1 VHVLVFA
8 VDLHLPACR
17 SLKEKRAVLRP
28 IVDGVRNRF
37 GVSVAETNH
46 QDQWQRAEVGV
57 AVVSGS
63 AKVATELVDDV
74 ERFVWSFP
82 EVEVLATRRF
92 WTEDE
97 EA

>member
-1 VHVLVFA
+1 VHVLVLA

-37 GVSVAETNH
+37 GVSVAETQH
-46 QDQWQRAEVGV
+46 QDQWQRAELGV

-63 AKVATELVDDV
+63 AKVAAELVDDV

-82 EVEVLATRRF
+82 EVEVLQIDRR
-92 WTEDE
+92 WIE
-97 EA
+97 EELT

>member
-92 WTEDE
+92 WAEDE

>member
-63 AKVATELVDDV
+63 PKVATELVDDV

-82 EVEVLATRRF
+82 EVEVLSMHRY
-92 WTEDE
+92 WLEED
-97 EA
+97 

>member
-1 VHVLVFA
+1 VHVLVLA

-37 GVSVAETNH
+37 AVSVAETRH
-46 QDQWQRAEVGV
+46 QEQWQRAEVGV
-57 AVVSGS
+57 AVVSAS
-63 AKVATELVDDV
+63 ARVAAEVVDDV

-82 EVEVLATRRF
+82 EVEVLAMRRF
-92 WTEDE
+92 WAEDE